1 MQHSRQQLESDLAQQ
16 ERALRQTTD
25 ARRAKIFQNTIR
37 TIKRLLE
44 QAPPTSDVYSNP
56 PPEHSGSQPP
66 PPPRATAKSVNMP
79 HHPPR
84 TTARQRAEANA
95 PRTQTLTVSAVN
107 VGGTP
112 TVTIEW
118 DINGSTEAAT
128 LTEGECRGRFTTALR
143 DLLESKRWEQGR
155 LEDVQRTI
163 TFMRAQG
170 YFSALCK
177 FWQRPPTMSEL
188 DLNHSRFSE
197 IFQIVTNTTP

>member
-25 ARRAKIFQNTIR
+25 ARRARIYQNTIS
-37 TIKRLLE
+37 TIKRLLN

-66 PPPRATAKSVNMP
+66 PPPRGTAKSVNMP
-79 HHPPR
+79 PHPPR
-84 TTARQRAEANA
+84 TTARQRAEASA

-128 LTEGECRGRFTTALR
+128 LTEGQCRGRFTTALR
-143 DLLESKRWEQGR
+143 DLIESRRWEQGR
-155 LEDVQRTI
+155 LEDVQKTI
-163 TFMRAQG
+163 TFLRAEG

-188 DLNHSRFSE
+188 GLHHARFSE
-197 IFQIVTNTTP
+197 IFQIVTNTAP